1 MLGSYPRARHPTKQQ
16 KPSYNHTNQPPPP
29 NRVACAADAAMAGS
43 AVLNDAFALAELHRL
58 AAAADVKALAY
69 LADVYFDGRLGA
81 AQDRARA
88 VELFLRAGEQ
98 GDVQSLFAASKSF
111 LHGVGVA
118 KDLSRA
124 VALLKQAAY
133 SGQHAE
139 AMCHLANAYTTGQG
153 VQVDREMA
161 RGLYQM
167 AADRGCTEALYHLA
181 SMCEA
186 GNERS
191 SAVDFLQ
198 QAAAQ
203 GHEDAQRRLADMLS
217 SRPSQPKAG
226 KLHEAVDI
234 RFSLGT
240 LAVPVADPPHE
251 AKQRDPVWDAAYLGN
266 TKELRSLLS
275 RDSEQ
280 PGGSSLPVPSELG
293 HHLSIACARGHAEC
307 ASLLLT
313 FGAPVDWTIAPRD
326 ATPLMIA
333 AQMGN
338 LRMVKLLVEHG
349 ADFELKR
356 SPPSMGRGDDWTAWK
371 LASFCNDDDA
381 CSAESSMHCRQD
393 RGRVDPASVREIL
406 TDDVL
411 LETHP
416 WACDLPS
423 FVKARRVTAGYLHAL
438 MMARADQAMM
448 ELLFEED
455 GPSRAVTKKGG
466 KKKKPAAPGLPV
478 DQAAA
483 TEPAAAHQGLSKS
496 AMRKARRKKAAA
508 CDPVTAVHVD
518 EASASNVDQ
527 TEVAPT
533 AKEVVAAEE
542 VAAAVEV
549 LAGEEVAAAL
559 QAQAAEEVVAAPTVV
574 EEMMATPT
582 PTPDPPDDFVC
593 PITQA
598 LMDDPVLATDG
609 HTYERRAIEAWL
621 ARRLTSPRT
630 GGELQA
636 PTVFPNHS
644 MRRMIIEWREAH
656 GVGNALSG

>member
-1 MLGSYPRARHPTKQQ
+1 MSCGDVNGVH
-16 KPSYNHTNQPPPP
+16 
-29 NRVACAADAAMAGS
+29 VW
-43 AVLNDAFALAELHRL
+43 NDASALAELHRL
-58 AAAADVKALAY
+58 AAAADVKALAH
-69 LADVYFDGRLGA
+69 LAHVYFDGRMGV

-98 GDVQSLFAASKSF
+98 GDLQSLFLASKSF
-111 LHGVGVA
+111 LNGVGVA

-124 VALLKQAAY
+124 VVLLKQAAY

-139 AMCHLANAYTTGQG
+139 AMCQLANAYATGLG
-153 VQVDREMA
+153 VQVDLEVA

-167 AADRGCTEALYHLA
+167 AADRGCAEAQYNLA
-181 SMCEA
+181 GMCEA

-191 SAVDFLQ
+191 RAAKLLQ

-203 GHEDAQRRLADMLS
+203 GHEDAQCRLADMLS

-226 KLHEAVDI
+226 KLHEAVDV

-240 LAVPVADPPHE
+240 LAVPVAGTHE
-251 AKQRDPVWDAAYLGN
+251 AKERDPVWDAAYLGN

-280 PGGSSLPVPSELG
+280 PAGGSSLPVPSELG

-356 SPPSMGRGDDWTAWK
+356 SPPSMGRGGDWTAWK
-371 LASFCNDDDA
+371 LASFGNDDDA
-381 CSAESSMHCRQD
+381 CSAESWMHCRQD
-393 RGRVDPASVREIL
+393 RGGVDPASVRETL

-416 WACDLPS
+416 WTCDLPS
-423 FVKARRVTAGYLHAL
+423 FVKARCETADYLHTL
-438 MMARADQAMM
+438 MTARADQAMK
-448 ELLFEED
+448 ELLLEED

-549 LAGEEVAAAL
+549 QAAEEVAAAP
-559 QAQAAEEVVAAPTVV
+559 AVV

-598 LMDDPVLATDG
+598 LMEDPVLATDG

-656 GVGNALSG
+656 GVGNNGNALSG